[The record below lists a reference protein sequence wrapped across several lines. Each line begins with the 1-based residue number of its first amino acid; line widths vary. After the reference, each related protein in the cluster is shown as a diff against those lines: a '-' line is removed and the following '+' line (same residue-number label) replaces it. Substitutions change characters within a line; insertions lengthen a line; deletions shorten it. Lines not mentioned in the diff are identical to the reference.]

1 MATCASDQYLDT
13 ATSQCRSCDTTSC
26 GSCHGPGSGQCL
38 SCAGQTVLKAG
49 SCIPAACE
57 SVTSL
62 GACLKDF
69 ASKGITKSSLDGQED
84 ARGKKMPV
92 WVSVLI
98 SLGIF
103 ALIFLLALLWRMRAM
118 KKRAE
123 KTQSFQQKKG
133 LLGFLRYGLGL
144 RRSKKDGDG
153 DKGQPASDKPVP
165 TVVHNH
171 IELQPAFLSGGKSP
185 SLPPYDFPQH
195 PNPPYFK
202 QQYMFPPSPSSES
215 SYSSYRPARPIAARQ
230 YSVASS
236 SRTGLEA
243 DGYGHPGAWQNRL
256 QSSPRSSVPSSI
268 DWPPPMKSV
277 RSNGAH
283 SPSGAVRPLFLRGS
297 TSTAS
302 TSSYGRPANRRYGS
316 ADIAKDV
323 ETKERQRTL
332 DLLTG
337 EDGRH
342 SREDRNFRLDSGYL

>member
-1 MATCASDQYLDT
+1 
-13 ATSQCRSCDTTSC
+13 
-26 GSCHGPGSGQCL
+26 
-38 SCAGQTVLKAG
+38 
-49 SCIPAACE
+49 
-57 SVTSL
+57 
-62 GACLKDF
+62 
-69 ASKGITKSSLDGQED
+69 
-84 ARGKKMPV
+84 MPV
-92 WVSVLI
+92 WVYVLI

-123 KTQSFQQKKG
+123 KTQNFQQKKG

-144 RRSKKDGDG
+144 RRNKKDGAG
-153 DKGQPASDKPVP
+153 DTAQPTSDKSIP

-185 SLPPYDFPQH
+185 SLPPYDYPQH

-215 SYSSYRPARPIAARQ
+215 KYSSYAPPRPLAARQ

-236 SRTGLEA
+236 AHTGPGA
-243 DGYGHPGAWQNRL
+243 DGYIHPDASEYRM

-268 DWPPPMKSV
+268 DWPPAMKPT
-277 RSNGAH
+277 RPNGAH
-283 SPSGAVRPLFLRGS
+283 SPSPAVRPLFLLGS

-337 EDGRH
+337 EDGRQ
-342 SREDRNFRLDSGYL
+342 SREDRNFRLDSGYI